1 MRLKIRL
8 KNILLLTLLVCSV
21 FSCVKDTKESAA
33 TLYIKAHESLK
44 SKDYLTAAEQFEK
57 VADEYPFSK
66 WGIEGQVMAI
76 YAYYKE
82 GNNIK
87 MISNIDNFINL
98 NPSSSYID
106 YILYMKGIVY
116 YEQIPS
122 INRAQNI
129 SQSSLDIFNNLITRF
144 PESKYSADA
153 KSKLNFIIEHISGSY
168 MAKGRFQGKQNNYI
182 GAINN
187 FLKVIN
193 DYDSSNQVPEA
204 YYRIA
209 EIYHNLGLTSLTN
222 RALLELKTNYQ
233 QSSWNKLAQNK
244 FD

>member
-1 MRLKIRL
+1 
-8 KNILLLTLLVCSV
+8 
-21 FSCVKDTKESAA
+21 
-33 TLYIKAHESLK
+33 
-44 SKDYLTAAEQFEK
+44 
-57 VADEYPFSK
+57 
-66 WGIEGQVMAI
+66 
-76 YAYYKE
+76 
-82 GNNIK
+82 
-87 MISNIDNFINL
+87 
-98 NPSSSYID
+98 
-106 YILYMKGIVY
+106 
-116 YEQIPS
+116 
-122 INRAQNI
+122 
-129 SQSSLDIFNNLITRF
+129 
-144 PESKYSADA
+144 
-153 KSKLNFIIEHISGSY
+153 